1 MPLILSGSVDISG
14 SMTATTIVVSAPGGG
29 GMVSSSQQIQNYN
42 LFAVTSSANTFYGN
56 QTINGTLGVLVGGV
70 SELNV
75 QQTGVTLGNVVTDT
89 HRVTGSAN
97 ISGSLIVTGS
107 ISTTET
113 ISMPSP
119 FMFRNKIINGAMMID
134 QRNDGGAV
142 TLADGFAV
150 DRFHHYEDGAD
161 FTARRSTLVPSG
173 SGFINSL
180 SITNGTGVSMAA
192 GNYTTIRHGIE
203 GFNTADLNWG
213 TSFAKSITISFWVR
227 SSLTG
232 TFGLALRN
240 NANNYGYVVS
250 YSISLANTWEY
261 ITKTIPGPTSGTW
274 NTGNERGIFLI
285 WDLGAGTTYSI
296 AAGTWT
302 SASEIL
308 GLTGGTKFR
317 TTTGAT
323 YYLTGVQLE
332 VGNVATPFEHR
343 NYSVELQLCKRYFQ
357 RWGSGVTWQAG
368 QTGTSGGAYDYFKF
382 IGGGMYSGG
391 TMRTT
396 PDITYLDDT
405 YFMGIGAATGT
416 YSDLGTITAANMGSL
431 SLSNTPVAM
440 QRLGIWNIT
449 TIGGTRG
456 VYYASAA
463 STEGFIG
470 LTAEIS

>member
-14 SMTATTIVVSAPGGG
+14 SMTATTIVVSAPGAA

-42 LFAVTSSANTFYGN
+42 VFARTGSANTFYGT
-56 QTINGTLGVLVGGV
+56 Q
-70 SELNV
+70 
-75 QQTGVTLGNVVTDT
+75 
-89 HRVTGSAN
+89 
-97 ISGSLIVTGS
+97 IVTGS

-142 TLADGFAV
+142 TLADGFSV
-150 DRFHHYEDGAD
+150 DRFHHFEDGAD

-180 SITNGTGVSMAA
+180 SITNGTGVAMSA
-192 GNYTTIRHGIE
+192 GNYTGIRHGIE
-203 GFNTADLNWG
+203 GFNIADLNWG

-261 ITKTIPGPTSGTW
+261 ITKTIPGPTSGAW
-274 NTGNERGIFLI
+274 NTGNEKGIYLV
-285 WDLGAGTTYSI
+285 WDLGAGTSYSI
-296 AAGTWT
+296 AAGAWT
-302 SASEIL
+302 SAVEIL
-308 GLTGGTKFR
+308 GLTGGTKFK

-343 NYSVELQLCKRYFQ
+343 NHSVELQLCKRYFQ
-357 RWGSGVTWQAG
+357 RWGSGVMWQAG
-368 QTGTSGGAYDYFKF
+368 NTGASGGANDYFKML
-382 IGGGMYSGG
+382 GGGVYSGG
-391 TMRTT
+391 EMRVA
-396 PDITYLDDT
+396 PDVTYLDT
-405 YFMGIGAATGT
+405 AYFMGIGGLSGSP
-416 YSDLGTITAANMGSL
+416 SDLGNIASANMGSL
-431 SLSNTPVAM
+431 AFSNSTIAIN
-440 QRLGIWNIT
+440 RLGIFDIT
-449 TIGGTRG
+449 TYGGTRG
-456 VYYASAA
+456 WYYASTIA
-463 STEGFIG
+463 FVG
-470 LTAEIS
+470 LTAELS

>member
-1 MPLILSGSVDISG
+1 MALVLSGSIDISG
-14 SMTATTIVVSAPGGG
+14 SMTATTILVSSPGAA
-29 GMVSSSQQIQNYN
+29 GMVSSSAQITELAPLMAYTASLKGAAIVSSSQQVQNYN
-42 LFAVTSSANTFYGN
+42 LFARTGSANTFYGN
-56 QTINGTLGVLVGGV
+56 QTI
-70 SELNV
+70 
-75 QQTGVTLGNVVTDT
+75 
-89 HRVTGSAN
+89 
-97 ISGSLIVTGS
+97 TGS

-113 ISMPSP
+113 IVMPSP
-119 FMFRNKIINGAMMID
+119 FMFRNKVINGAMMID

-150 DRFHHYEDGAD
+150 DRFHHFEDGAD
-161 FTARRSTLVPSG
+161 FTGRRSTLVPSG

-180 SITNGTGVSMAA
+180 SITNGTGVGMSS
-192 GNYTTIRHGIE
+192 GNYTTLRHGIE
-203 GFNTADLNWG
+203 GFNIADLNWG

-240 NANNYGYVVS
+240 SANNYGYVVS
-250 YSISLANTWEY
+250 YSISVANTWEY
-261 ITKTIPGPTSGTW
+261 ITKTIPGPTSGVWDTST
-274 NTGNERGIFLI
+274 NNGIKLI

-323 YYLTGVQLE
+323 FYLTGVQLE

-343 NYSVELQLCKRYFQ
+343 NHSVELQLCKRYFQ

-382 IGGGMYSGG
+382 IGGGMYCGG
-391 TMRTT
+391 AMRVT
-396 PDITYLDDT
+396 PDVTYLDDV

-431 SLSNTPVAM
+431 SLSNSPVAM
-440 QRLGIWNIT
+440 QRLGIFNIT
-449 TIGGTRG
+449 TYGGTRG
-456 VYYASAA
+456 VHYASANGN
-463 STEGFIG
+463 EGFIG

>member
-1 MPLILSGSVDISG
+1 MALSLEGSVNISG
-14 SMTATTIVVSAPGGG
+14 SMTATTILVSTPGGG

-42 LFAVTSSANTFYGN
+42 VFARTGSANTFYGN
-56 QTINGTLGVLVGGV
+56 QN
-70 SELNV
+70 
-75 QQTGVTLGNVVTDT
+75 
-89 HRVTGSAN
+89 
-97 ISGSLIVTGS
+97 VTGS

-113 ISMPSP
+113 IVMPSP

-150 DRFHHYEDGAD
+150 DRFHHFEDGAD
-161 FTARRSTLVPSG
+161 FTAQRSTLVPSG

-180 SITNGTGVSMAA
+180 SITNGTGVSMAS
-192 GNYTTIRHGIE
+192 GNYTTLRHGIE
-203 GFNTADLNWG
+203 GFNIADLNWG
-213 TSFAKSITISFWVR
+213 TSYAKSITISFWVR
-227 SSLTG
+227 STLTG

-240 NANNYGYVVS
+240 NANDYGYVVS

-261 ITKTIPGPTSGTW
+261 ITKTIPGPTSGVWDTST
-274 NTGNERGIFLI
+274 NNGIKLI

-296 AAGTWT
+296 AAGAWT

-317 TTTGAT
+317 TTTGAKF
-323 YYLTGVQLE
+323 YLTGVQLE

-382 IGGGMYSGG
+382 IGGGMYCGG
-391 TMRTT
+391 AMRVT
-396 PDITYLDDT
+396 PDVSYLDT
-405 YFMGIGAATGT
+405 VYFMGIGAASGT
-416 YSDLGTITAANMGSL
+416 YTDLGNVTAAQMGSL
-431 SLSNTPVAM
+431 SLSNSPVAM
-440 QRLGIWNIT
+440 QRLGIFNIGT
-449 TIGGTRG
+449 VGGTRG
-456 VYYASAA
+456 VYYASAM
-463 STEGFIG
+463 SNDGFIG
-470 LTAEIS
+470 LSAELS

>member
-1 MPLILSGSVDISG
+1 MALVLSGSIDISG
-14 SMTATTIVVSAPGGG
+14 SMTATTIIVSAPGAA

-42 LFAVTSSANTFYGN
+42 LFAQTSSANTFYGN
-56 QTINGTLGVLVGGV
+56 QTINGTLGVSIGG
-70 SELNV
+70 STELNV
-75 QQTGVTLGNVVTDT
+75 QQTGVTLGNVVTDR
-89 HRVTGSAN
+89 HMVTGSAN
-97 ISGSLIVTGS
+97 ISGSLVVTGS

-113 ISMPSP
+113 IVMPSP
-119 FMFRNKIINGAMMID
+119 FMFRNKVINGAMMID

-150 DRFHHYEDGAD
+150 DRFHHFEDGAD

-180 SITNGTGVSMAA
+180 SITNGTGVSMAS
-192 GNYTTIRHGIE
+192 GNYTTLRHGIE
-203 GFNTADLNWG
+203 GFNIADLNWG
-213 TSFAKSITISFWVR
+213 TSFAKNITISFWVR

-261 ITKTIPGPTSGTW
+261 ITKTIPGPTSGVWDTS
-274 NTGNERGIFLI
+274 NNNGIKLI

-308 GLTGGTKFR
+308 GLTGGTKFK

-323 YYLTGVQLE
+323 FYLTGVQLE

-357 RWGSGVTWQAG
+357 KWGSGVMWQAG
-368 QTGTSGGAYDYFKF
+368 NTGASGGANDYFKML
-382 IGGGMYSGG
+382 GGGVYSGG
-391 TMRTT
+391 EMRTS
-396 PDITYLDDT
+396 PDVTYLNT
-405 YFMGIGAATGT
+405 AYFMGVGGLSGSP
-416 YSDLGTITAANMGSL
+416 SDLGNISSANMTSL
-431 SLSNTPVAM
+431 ALSNSEIAM
-440 QRLGIWNIT
+440 NRLGIFDIT
-449 TIGGTRG
+449 TYGGTRG
-456 VYYASAA
+456 WYYAS
-463 STEGFIG
+463 TVTFVG

>member
-14 SMTATTIVVSAPGGG
+14 SMTATTIIVSAPGGG

-42 LFAVTSSANTFYGN
+42 LFAVTSSANTFYGT
-56 QTINGTLGVLVGGV
+56 Q
-70 SELNV
+70 
-75 QQTGVTLGNVVTDT
+75 
-89 HRVTGSAN
+89 
-97 ISGSLIVTGS
+97 IVTGS

-119 FMFRNKIINGAMMID
+119 FMFRNKVINGAMMID
-134 QRNDGGAV
+134 QRNGGSAL

-150 DRFHHYEDGAD
+150 DRFHYFEDGAA
-161 FTARRSTLVPSG
+161 FTVQRNTIVPSG

-180 SITNGTGVSMAA
+180 SITNGTGVAMAA

-203 GFNTADLNWG
+203 GFNIADLNWG

-232 TFGLALRN
+232 NFGVALRN
-240 NANNYGYVVS
+240 SANNYGYVIS
-250 YSISLANTWEY
+250 YSIPSANEWVY
-261 ITKTIPGPTSGTW
+261 ITKTIPGPTSGVWLTD
-274 NTGNERGIFLI
+274 TGVGILVI

-296 AAGTWT
+296 AAGAWT

-323 YYLTGVQLE
+323 FYLTGVQLE

-368 QTGTSGGAYDYFKF
+368 QTGTSGGAYNHFKF
-382 IGGGMYSGG
+382 IGGGMYCGG
-391 TMRTT
+391 AMRTA
-396 PDITYLDDT
+396 PDVTYLDDA

-416 YSDLGTITAANMGSL
+416 YTDLGTITAANMGSL
-431 SLSNTPVAM
+431 SLSNTTVAM
-440 QRLGIWNIT
+440 QRLGIWDIT
-449 TIGGTRG
+449 SIGGTRG
-456 VYYASAA
+456 VYYATAA
-463 STEGFIG
+463 ATEGFIG
-470 LTAEIS
+470 LTSEIC